1 MTIKNKF
8 FLLLLSIFSI
18 LILAGVG
25 SQIIL
30 APLMKMESELTLIN
44 QYKNMVARESVG
56 LGMMYQ
62 QALAT
67 SFIEYKKLMGERAE
81 ASERLNE
88 IEYLLKLDEDTADD
102 VKSIQQLSEL
112 AVTQQRAL
120 LRFGEEMVA
129 ETSTTGFTST
139 SASLLSI
146 YQNMELYMAEDDITL
161 RVLMNNFTREMNTLL
176 VNYEVSLKNLD
187 RQTNRISEKLKAKQR
202 TQTKYVIAGAFL
214 MILMIFAVAIVM
226 LNQIGKRIHGMALVI
241 DDVKEGRLKQILEDK
256 GSDDLSQL
264 IHNTD
269 RFLAIL
275 RDSFRSVNTSL
286 GQTLQVKDSFLRLI
300 EQLSRSIAEIQ
311 HAVEDIQ
318 QGSQVLDQGME
329 ESSASVGNI
338 RGQISGLDD
347 QIENQASMVEES
359 SSAVTEMISSL
370 GSIYRMTQQNKDISD
385 GLTQTAQQGDE
396 SIQDTTKLL
405 ERMSGSISSIQE
417 MAEVIE
423 SIASQTNLLAM
434 NAAIE
439 AAHAGEE
446 GRGFAVV
453 AEEIRKLAEASSESS
468 QEIRNKLGDIISNIE
483 EATRSGQSAQ
493 NIFNR
498 MTSEIG
504 HVSDSF
510 EQIYQSLQEV
520 QLGGSQILDAMSVLQ
535 DTTLH
540 VKETAS
546 SINENTGSV
555 QNSVDRVT
563 QISQKLKEGSMR
575 IKADTINLSGLAEE
589 AGRDSGQLADNTESL
604 QKKLSFFK
612 TEAETDTVADRDVD
626 LDTDMEEI

>member
-8 FLLLLSIFSI
+8 YLLLLSIFSV
-18 LILAGVG
+18 LILAGIG
-25 SQIIL
+25 SQFFL
-30 APLMKMESELTLIN
+30 APLVKMEEELTLIN

-67 SFIEYKKLMGERAE
+67 SFNEYKKLMEERTE
-81 ASERLNE
+81 AAARLND
-88 IEYLLKLDEDTADD
+88 IEYLFRLNDEDTTAD
-102 VKSIQQLSEL
+102 VESIQKLSEL
-112 AVTQQRAL
+112 ASIQQRAL
-120 LRFGEEMVA
+120 LRLGEEMVV
-129 ETSTTGFTST
+129 ETATASYTST
-139 SASLLSI
+139 SASILSI
-146 YQNMELYMAEDDITL
+146 YQNMDLFMDDDDIALRTL
-161 RVLMNNFTREMNTLL
+161 MSTFTREMNTLL

-187 RQTNRISEKLKAKQR
+187 RQTNKIAEKVRERKRI
-202 TQTKYVIAGAFL
+202 QTVYVVIGALL
-214 MILMIFAVAIVM
+214 MISMIFAVAVIM
-226 LNQIGKRIHGMALVI
+226 LNQIGKRIHHTAEVI
-241 DDVKEGRLKQILEDK
+241 DEVKEGRLKQVLEDSGK
-256 GSDDLSQL
+256 DDLSQL
-264 IHNTD
+264 MMNTN
-269 RFLAIL
+269 RFLAVL

-286 GQTLQVKDSFLRLI
+286 GQTMEVKDSFLRLI

-311 HAVEDIQ
+311 HAVEDIL

-329 ESSASVGNI
+329 ESSASVTNI
-338 RGQISGLDD
+338 REQISGLDD

-370 GSIYRMTQQNKDISD
+370 GSIYRMTQQNKEISD

-483 EATRSGQSAQ
+483 EATTSGQSAQ
-493 NIFNR
+493 SIFNK
-498 MTSEIG
+498 MTSEIE
-504 HVSDSF
+504 HVSNSF

-563 QISQKLKEGSMR
+563 EISQQLKEGSMR
-575 IKADTINLSGLAEE
+575 IKADTMNLSSLAEE
-589 AGRDSGQLADNTESL
+589 AGEDSGQLAENTESL
-604 QKKLSFFK
+604 QKKLAFFK
-612 TEAETDTVADRDVD
+612 TEES
-626 LDTDMEEI
+626 